1 MEKEFIIKQELKD
14 NQYAYISKTE
24 VNVSRE
30 TFCFEVG
37 ITTIMDFRNRE
48 DKVPFYTTDVIK
60 KTESIEKP
68 LLRSLEKFKELLRKE
83 DSIVATKSLG
93 CSRCHVEYINQYI
106 DYYDLA
112 QGFGFEPETKKP
124 LTA

>member
-1 MEKEFIIKQELKD
+1 MEKEFINKQELKD

-24 VNVSRE
+24 VNVSRG

-37 ITTIMDFRNRE
+37 TIFPIMDINTG
-48 DKVPFYTTDVIK
+48 DKVLFYTTDVIK

-93 CSRCHVEYINQYI
+93 CSRCHVEYIHQYI

>member
-24 VNVSRE
+24 VNVSRG

-48 DKVPFYTTDVIK
+48 DKVPFYTTDV
-60 KTESIEKP
+60 IEKP

>member
-24 VNVSRE
+24 VNVSSG

-60 KTESIEKP
+60 RTESIEKP

>member
-24 VNVSRE
+24 VNVSRG

-60 KTESIEKP
+60 RTESIEKP
-68 LLRSLEKFKELLRKE
+68 LLRSLEKFKEL
-83 DSIVATKSLG
+83 IVNN
-93 CSRCHVEYINQYI
+93 YI
-106 DYYDLA
+106 
-112 QGFGFEPETKKP
+112 
-124 LTA
+124 

>member
-1 MEKEFIIKQELKD
+1 
-14 NQYAYISKTE
+14 
-24 VNVSRE
+24 
-30 TFCFEVG
+30 
-37 ITTIMDFRNRE
+37 MDINTG

-93 CSRCHVEYINQYI
+93 CSRCHVEYIHQYI

>member
-1 MEKEFIIKQELKD
+1 M
-14 NQYAYISKTE
+14 
-24 VNVSRE
+24 NVSHG

-68 LLRSLEKFKELLRKE
+68 LLESLEKFKELLRKE

-93 CSRCHVEYINQYI
+93 CSRCHVEYIHQYI
-106 DYYDLA
+106 DHYDLA
-112 QGFGFEPETKKP
+112 QGFCFEPETKKP

>member
-24 VNVSRE
+24 VNVSHG

-68 LLRSLEKFKELLRKE
+68 LLESLEKFKELLRKE

-93 CSRCHVEYINQYI
+93 CSRCHVEYIHQYI
-106 DYYDLA
+106 DHYDLA